1 MFAGG
6 AGPIIPLATSP
17 NGSQLRP
24 ASILVVLCLLL
35 GLAAVAWR
43 AKARADTARA
53 QARIEALAHG
63 AALES
68 RFSQALTAAEM
79 LGALARR
86 SCGALTNFQKIAA
99 ELLHFDKTAG

>member
-1 MFAGG
+1 M
-6 AGPIIPLATSP
+6 IPLATSP
-17 NGSQLRP
+17 NGSKPPLWGELVMRP

-63 AALES
+63 A
-68 RFSQALTAAEM
+68 
-79 LGALARR
+79 
-86 SCGALTNFQKIAA
+86 KP
-99 ELLHFDKTAG
+99 